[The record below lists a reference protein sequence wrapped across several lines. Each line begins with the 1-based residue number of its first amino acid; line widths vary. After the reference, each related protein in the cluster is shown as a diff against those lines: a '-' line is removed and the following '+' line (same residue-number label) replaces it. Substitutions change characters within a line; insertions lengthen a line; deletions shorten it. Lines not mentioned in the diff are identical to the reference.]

1 MKNEKAFVKYFCS
14 VNIDAKPV
22 KFRIMPNY
30 APEVY
35 NLGSNGD
42 GAGVWPVIATMGNN
56 GFGGGGRGFLG
67 SLLGGFLG
75 SLFPNL
81 FNGGAFGGIGGG
93 GGMAAAALGAQA
105 QGNNNADLIIQAV
118 TAQGEQA
125 RQATQTLS
133 TMLGQDFNM
142 VSAALTSISGILNGM
157 SIENA
162 KTPLQIV
169 NAIQAGNAEMS
180 RQFCQCC
187 CDQKL
192 LTSEQTNQ
200 IVRAITEQGQRQA
213 DAIADLKSEMIAQF
227 CASEKRD
234 MQAEIN
240 RQAEIITQLRNAENN
255 AQQTQQF
262 AAMLAPLQAQINAIA
277 AKMPNTVPVTY
288 PNVQA
293 VNMTPFYGNA
303 GF

>member
-1 MKNEKAFVKYFCS
+1 MS
-14 VNIDAKPV
+14 
-22 KFRIMPNY
+22 NY

-35 NLGSNGD
+35 NLGSND

-81 FNGGAFGGIGGG
+81 FNGGFFGGGGAG

-105 QGNNNADLIIQAV
+105 QNNNNADLIIQAV

-142 VSAALTSISGILNGM
+142 VNAALTSIAGILNGM
-157 SIENA
+157 SVENA
-162 KTPLQIV
+162 KTPLQII
-169 NAIQAGNAEMS
+169 NAIQAGNAEMA

-192 LTSEQTNQ
+192 LTCEQTNQ
-200 IVRAITEQGQRQA
+200 IVAAITAQGQRQV
-213 DAIADLKSEMIAQF
+213 DAVADLKATMIQEF
-227 CASEKRD
+227 CAVKERE
-234 MQAEIN
+234 MQSKIDT
-240 RQAEIITQLRNAENN
+240 QADLITQLRNKDDN

-262 AAMLAPLQAQINAIA
+262 AAMMAPLQAQVAAIA
-277 AKMPNTVPVTY
+277 AKMPNTVPVQY
-288 PNVQA
+288 PNLQV
-293 VNMTPFYGNA
+293 VNATPYVSGGYYGQYPNFG
-303 GF
+303 GFNGYF